1 MMRFSVGYRK
11 NRLCVIAIGRQADMP
26 NQNKKEVPEFGTSF
40 LCAPGMGAVYRG
52 KVLSHEGSSSG

>member
-1 MMRFSVGYRK
+1 MIRFSVGYRK

-40 LCAPGMGAVYRG
+40 LFCAIHR
-52 KVLSHEGSSSG
+52 L

>member
-1 MMRFSVGYRK
+1 LVIEN

-26 NQNKKEVPEFGTSF
+26 NQNKKEVPVFGTSF
-40 LCAPGMGAVYRG
+40 LFCAPGMGAVYRV